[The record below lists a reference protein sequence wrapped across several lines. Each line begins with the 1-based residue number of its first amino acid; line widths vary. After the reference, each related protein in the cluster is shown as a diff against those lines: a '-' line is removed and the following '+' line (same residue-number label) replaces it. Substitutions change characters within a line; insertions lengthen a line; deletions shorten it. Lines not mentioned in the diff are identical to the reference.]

1 VLVPMTKVRIIG
13 RKSLLEGVLER
24 LYRMRLLQLVN
35 AQEEPLVEI
44 ASVPGE
50 ADRAA
55 RAEEL
60 RLLVAQLDGLLAL
73 ATVSDQQEL
82 HAAPVDADSVGRE
95 LRLVTPLVDPLVRRS
110 EELRNELTVLPR
122 YIEPLRNLL
131 PLVPEL
137 AELDEGEIW
146 ALQLDAIA
154 LVLNTDDESIV
165 GTLREALRAEL
176 GDRFVLVSTHVQR
189 DAIGCVIVLPHRA
202 TAQVEALL
210 GREQVRHMPLPERYE
225 RLSFRDAVTA
235 MQRRLDAI
243 PAELEEAEHE
253 LRTLLAPRA
262 AGWRVARE
270 ELVGELERLE
280 AVADAGAT
288 SRTFVVVGWTPR
300 VQVARLRSELERLA
314 AGELVLEELPAPA
327 DDEPPVLMQNRRLAR
342 PFQFLVSFLDLPR
355 SGSLDPTT
363 LVALILPLM
372 VGVMVGDIAYGALLL
387 AVSLFVRRRFAGQS
401 AVLRDL
407 TRVFVAGALWA
418 IVFGFLFGEA
428 LGDVGERLGLPALW
442 FYRGGA
448 DAVEPLLLFA
458 LGLGAAHVVLG
469 LLLGVWQSARAR
481 RWGELVNRSGS
492 LLALAGVFAL
502 AAVAA
507 DRAPGGV
514 LVPLLAGAAI
524 AIGLVLLVVG
534 NGALGLLMGPLELV
548 GTLGNVLSYLRLAAV
563 GLASAYLAMVANQLA
578 VLAPLWIGVFIA
590 AFFHILNLGLAA
602 LSPMIQ
608 ALRLH
613 YVEFFSKFYEGGGQP
628 FRPLGERAGAQ
639 P

>member
-1 VLVPMTKVRIIG
+1 MTKVRIIA
-13 RKSLLEGVLER
+13 RKPLLVDVLER
-24 LYRMRLLQLVN
+24 LYRLGLLQLVN
-35 AQEEPLVEI
+35 AQDEPAVEL
-44 ASVPGE
+44 APLPGE

-55 RAEEL
+55 HAEEL
-60 RLLVAQLDGLLAL
+60 RLLVAQLDGLRAL
-73 ATVSDQQEL
+73 AGVSGDREAPTT
-82 HAAPVDADSVGRE
+82 AADAASVSRE
-95 LRLVTPLVDPLVRRS
+95 LAAVTPLVEPLVTRI
-110 EELRNELTVLPR
+110 EDLRNELAVLPR
-122 YIEPLRNLL
+122 YIEPLRSLL
-131 PLVPEL
+131 PLIPEL
-137 AELDEGEIW
+137 ADLDEGEIR

-154 LVLNTDDESIV
+154 LVLNTEDERVV
-165 GTLREALRAEL
+165 GTLREALHAEL
-176 GDRFVLVSTHVQR
+176 DDRFVLVSTRVQH
-189 DAIGCVIVLPHRA
+189 DAIGCVIVTPHRA
-202 TAQVEALL
+202 TARVEALL
-210 GREQVRHMPLPERYE
+210 GREQVRPMPLPTRYE
-225 RLSFRDAVTA
+225 QLSFRDAVSA
-235 MQRRLDAI
+235 MQRRFGEI
-243 PAELEEAEHE
+243 PAELERAEQE
-253 LRTLLAPRA
+253 LHALLAPRVPA
-262 AGWRVARE
+262 WRAARE

-288 SRTFVVVGWTPR
+288 SRTFVVVGWAPR
-300 VQVARLRSELERLA
+300 SQVSRLRRELERA
-314 AGELVLEELPAPA
+314 TAGELVLEELPTPA
-327 DDEPPVLMQNRRLAR
+327 GAEPPVLMRNRRLAR
-342 PFQFLVSFLDLPR
+342 PFEFLVRFLDLPR
-355 SGSLDPTT
+355 SGSLDPTM
-363 LVALILPLM
+363 LMALILPLM

-387 AVSLFVRRRFAGQS
+387 AVSLFVRQRFAGQS

-428 LGDVGERLGLPALW
+428 LGDVGKRLGLPALW

-458 LGLGAAHVVLG
+458 LGIGAAHVVLG
-469 LLLGVWQSARAR
+469 LLLSIWQSARER
-481 RWGELVNRSGS
+481 RPRQLINRGGS

-507 DRAPGGV
+507 DRAPAGA

-524 AIGLVLLVVG
+524 ATGVVMLVAG
-534 NGALGLLMGPLELV
+534 NGALGLMMGPLELV

-590 AFFHILNLGLAA
+590 AFFHVLNLALAA

-628 FRPLGERAGAQ
+628 FQPLGGRAEVNL
-639 P
+639 